1 MKITMRLKILLL
13 CLGSTLLALTLQT
26 FLFQRAS
33 TTLIYNQTKE
43 ESFRSLEN
51 MQNEIYT
58 FVKSIESNLIE
69 IYSNKEF
76 LQELKSGETIDELRD
91 NNYRLAYNIASENFL
106 TTDGVVALYVYN
118 VNHEIISTYRRA
130 VTPKHNYPKDI
141 YDDEEMYNSSKV
153 KEYVA
158 SDDTVMLVS
167 SYYNTSR
174 NTDIIR
180 FVLKIYDNT
189 YINDKIGYVVCDID
203 SKMFRKIME
212 KYSAQPEMYMWLQPL
227 GDRQIV
233 SIGNLEEE
241 NQSYYEEISNN
252 IQNGLLDEIDNSAE
266 GTRVLFQVSQ
276 NKYNLDAYSIMP
288 QSLLKQ
294 NQKALTQNLILI
306 VILMSVIISMLS
318 IWITKGITKPLE
330 QLTKTIERIKSG
342 DTAQRVCYLE
352 ENEIGQLG
360 REFNEMLD
368 EIEILISHEYQTK
381 LLLNRAEYKSLQAQI
396 NPHFLYNTL
405 ETMSSIAS
413 IQNCNMVSDL
423 CQSLSNIFRYSL
435 DIKHPYSTVAKE
447 IIHLKNYIFVMNV
460 RMRDEISYHLD
471 IDEEILQDSIPRISI
486 QPLVENAINHGL
498 KNKEGEKRI
507 EIKAIKMDDILQ
519 ITVQDNGV
527 GMDADEMNER
537 LKENSMDM
545 VESGN
550 SIGLLNINARMKML
564 YGSEFGLSIESS
576 SEDGTKVILRIP
588 RLKVNEVD
596 TWLK

>member
-1 MKITMRLKILLL
+1 LRYIVIKNFYR
-13 CLGSTLLALTLQT
+13 
-26 FLFQRAS
+26 
-33 TTLIYNQTKE
+33 N
-43 ESFRSLEN
+43 
-51 MQNEIYT
+51 
-58 FVKSIESNLIE
+58 
-69 IYSNKEF
+69 
-76 LQELKSGETIDELRD
+76 SGETIDELRD